1 MNNIFTTNTRFLL
14 ENMNQNKHMPKEY
27 IQIAFD
33 FDNQDQ
39 FEILVAQLSNL
50 GFDGFNEEEAATGI
64 NNGVGMSSVLGTSA
78 GLGSGAG
85 HCKTYILSS
94 DYLENNIEIE
104 LNNIFSLIGLKYSKS
119 IIKEEN
125 WNAIWESNFEPV
137 RVGDFVGIRA
147 HFHPSFEPAVKY
159 EINITP
165 KMSFGTGHHGT
176 TFTVMQMMS
185 EMDFKGKS
193 VYDFGTGTGILA
205 ILAEKLGAS
214 SVLAVDNDDW
224 CIENA
229 LENLQQNESKS
240 IVIEKVETALQ
251 EKQFDIVL
259 ANVNRHIIEANMEA
273 LSLAGKSHSELILSG
288 LLIEDRNDMIHLAQK
303 YGWNYQTHK
312 IMNGWISMYFSRP

>member
-1 MNNIFTTNTRFLL
+1 
-14 ENMNQNKHMPKEY
+14 MPKEY

-303 YGWNYQTHK
+303 YGWNYLTHK

>member
-1 MNNIFTTNTRFLL
+1 
-14 ENMNQNKHMPKEY
+14 
-27 IQIAFD
+27 
-33 FDNQDQ
+33 
-39 FEILVAQLSNL
+39 
-50 GFDGFNEEEAATGI
+50 
-64 NNGVGMSSVLGTSA
+64 
-78 GLGSGAG
+78 
-85 HCKTYILSS
+85 
-94 DYLENNIEIE
+94 
-104 LNNIFSLIGLKYSKS
+104 
-119 IIKEEN
+119 
-125 WNAIWESNFEPV
+125 
-137 RVGDFVGIRA
+137 VGIRA

-288 LLIEDRNDMIHLAQK
+288 LLIEDRNDMIYLAQK